1 VIFSGSFY
9 MTGAV
14 LLSLLL
20 SFTVFKRYSHPVVGG
35 MENLWFWFAVV
46 FYTISLF
53 LVIYR
58 FKMRFFETF
67 EASAVGILLWFIV
80 VFVSFSLS
88 RPTPLSLLSSL
99 YLVFLP
105 LLFLYLDKKYKNISW
120 YKSGKVGFSGL
131 FTLGIFFLTRSL
143 VAIASFPVLSLS
155 GRFDIVLSA
164 AMSFLLFFA
173 VYNLSQL
180 K

>member
-1 VIFSGSFY
+1 MIFSSAFY
-9 MTGAV
+9 MTGAI

-20 SFTVFKRYSHPVVGG
+20 SFTILKRYSHPAVGS
-35 MENLWFWFAVV
+35 MENLWFWFALV

-53 LVIYR
+53 LAIYR
-58 FKMRFFETF
+58 FQMRFFETI
-67 EASAVGILLWFIV
+67 EASAVGILLWFTV

-88 RPTPLSLLSSL
+88 HPSTSSLLSSL
-99 YLVFLP
+99 YLVLLP
-105 LLFLYLDKKYKNISW
+105 LLFIYLDKKYKNISW

-131 FTLGIFFLTRSL
+131 FTLGIFFLSRSL
-143 VAIASFPVLSLS
+143 VAIGSFTVLSLS